1 MSLAERGERAQ
12 EADLGQL
19 HTMGSWCIYLY
30 WTLVCTAG
38 LLRSHAHVQTD
49 EYKSKHLPYFTTA
62 EDGNEKQLVSDAL
75 PLSRNVANLSKTFE
89 KYISVYINVCLQ
101 INDLYDV
108 LERLQNNQIPALRKK
123 HGYLPM
129 VWISSHSFLY
139 FRSHIESSFT
149 SLSAF
154 LDVFSPV

>member
-1 MSLAERGERAQ
+1 
-12 EADLGQL
+12 
-19 HTMGSWCIYLY
+19 MGSCVYLY
-30 WTLVCTAG
+30 WTLVCSAG
-38 LLRSHAHVQTD
+38 LLRSHARVQTD

-75 PLSRNVANLSKTFE
+75 PLSRKVADISKRFE
-89 KYISVYINVCLQ
+89 KDISVYVNVYLQ

-129 VWISSHSFLY
+129 VWISARSFLY
-139 FRSHIESSFT
+139 FRSHI
-149 SLSAF
+149 
-154 LDVFSPV
+154 